1 MNSHMIKTTLL
12 LAPALTS
19 RAAAF
24 TTLPANAPAVAFSTW
39 GMSMKI
45 DAFPTTR
52 RSNTRTLNTT
62 SIRNKAPA
70 VPPVPVHHQQLDPNN
85 IINDETFSQASS
97 PAKQRIAIPNL
108 INDPLQKYMNNLF
121 EEADTN
127 QDGSIS
133 EDEAYDLVLRLYI
146 KVNQRVSIAPPSRSD
161 INNLFQN
168 SRIDIDGNSRIQ
180 RDEFERLVAAL
191 VSRISTRVAAHRFL
205 TFVAA
210 PTLAPT
216 LVHFFPES
224 VKHFLSQAIMDSQ
237 FLMQVLPDAVLH
249 ETFWSTALTVCMV
262 STLGNTVLEAAGD
275 FFDNTLLGKNESE

>member
-1 MNSHMIKTTLL
+1 MIKTTSRL
-12 LAPALTS
+12 LAPVTS

-24 TTLPANAPAVAFSTW
+24 TTLPASAPAAAFSTW
-39 GMSMKI
+39 GMSMKM
-45 DAFPTTR
+45 DAFPTTTS
-52 RSNTRTLNTT
+52 SNTRTLNTT
-62 SIRNKAPA
+62 SIRKPA
-70 VPPVPVHHQQLDPNN
+70 VPHVPVHQQQHVPKL
-85 IINDETFSQASS
+85 INDESLSQASS
-97 PAKQRIAIPNL
+97 PAKQRIPIPNL
-108 INDPLQKYMNNLF
+108 INDPLQKYMNKLF

-146 KVNQRVSIAPPSRSD
+146 KVNQRVSIAPPSRAD

-180 RDEFERLVAAL
+180 RDEFDRLVAAL

-224 VKHFLSQAIMDSQ
+224 GKHFLSQAIMDSQ

-275 FFDNTLLGKNESE
+275 FSSWEE

>member
-1 MNSHMIKTTLL
+1 
-12 LAPALTS
+12 
-19 RAAAF
+19 
-24 TTLPANAPAVAFSTW
+24 
-39 GMSMKI
+39 MSMKM
-45 DAFPTTR
+45 DAFPAT
-52 RSNTRTLNTT
+52 RSNTRTLKTT
-62 SIRNKAPA
+62 SIQEAAA
-70 VPPVPVHHQQLDPNN
+70 VPLVPVHHHQLDPKV
-85 IINDETFSQASS
+85 INDETLSQASS
-97 PAKQRIAIPNL
+97 PAKQRIPIPNL
-108 INDPLQKYMNNLF
+108 INDPLQKYMNKLF

-146 KVNQRVSIAPPSRSD
+146 KVNQRVSIAPPSRAD

-168 SRIDIDGNSRIQ
+168 SRIDLDGNSRIQ
-180 RDEFERLVAAL
+180 RDEFDRLVAAL

-224 VKHFLSQAIMDSQ
+224 GKDFLSQATMDSQ